1 MSYGNIKN
9 HKIEGLYPLSLYL
22 PLWKTQKPQGR
33 SNWLSLCLD
42 PPLTRPSL
50 FRVNCFM
57 KEIPII
63 IETCPFICYA
73 NQWNGFY
80 MTGTSVMKE
89 LKISITGT
97 ILLNDSGLWTSSLF
111 KVNNRKTRTRCEI
124 CSKSTIKTPERRQ
137 ASFWCLYCWIGTYF
151 THCSKFFYS

>member
-9 HKIEGLYPLSLYL
+9 HKIEGLYPLSLSTYL
-22 PLWKTQKPQGR
+22 SGKHRNHRGDQID
-33 SNWLSLCLD
+33 SAFA
-42 PPLTRPSL
+42 LTRPSL
-50 FRVNCFM
+50 FRVNSFM

-137 ASFWCLYCWIGTYF
+137 ASFWGLYCWIGTYF